1 MFGLGLLCRNWSL
14 PATPKKLVNQHI
26 LPQPQ
31 SSGTSDRRKTT
42 QHAQTNSFFRILP
55 PVTNRVTDPAM

>member
-1 MFGLGLLCRNWSL
+1 LACCAETGLFQQLLD
-14 PATPKKLVNQHI
+14 KLVNQHI

-31 SSGTSDRRKTT
+31 SPGTSDRRKTT
-42 QHAQTNSFFRILP
+42 QHARTNRFFRILP